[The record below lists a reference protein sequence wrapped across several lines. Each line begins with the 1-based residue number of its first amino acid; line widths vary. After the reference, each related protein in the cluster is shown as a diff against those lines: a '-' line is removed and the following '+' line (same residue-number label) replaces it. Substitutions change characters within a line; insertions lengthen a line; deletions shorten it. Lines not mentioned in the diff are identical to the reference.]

1 MDILGEILNESLW
14 FMLFCNHEK
23 CKRFVLCQRSCLCNG
38 SSQRIPVGASAC
50 DRDLTGPELKK
61 NDLIFPPS
69 KFDAS
74 MFDRIKAVEHRF
86 TK

>member
-1 MDILGEILNESLW
+1 MSPFGLCCFHGLG
-14 FMLFCNHEK
+14 K
-23 CKRFVLCQRSCLCNG
+23 CKRSLLCQLPV
-38 SSQRIPVGASAC
+38 QRQLARIAHHIGAVR
-50 DRDLTGPELKK
+50 DREWAGGGELKK
-61 NDLIFPPS
+61 NFPAGAAVPS

>member
-1 MDILGEILNESLW
+1 MSPFGLCCFHGLG
-14 FMLFCNHEK
+14 K
-23 CKRFVLCQRSCLCNG
+23 CKRSLLCQLPVQRQLARSAHHIGAVRDREWAGGGPG
-38 SSQRIPVGASAC
+38 SGRGA
-50 DRDLTGPELKK
+50 KK
-61 NDLIFPPS
+61 NDFDFPPAVPS